1 MVEHLLCTRFVSS
14 GSRRTLTRASKM
26 TVWLLE
32 SLNLSPRQTC
42 HPTLPTTLGRTQPL
56 PMDFF
61 SDDSETEE
69 DEAGATL
76 AAATT
81 APVSAAAA
89 LDEAE
94 AAEKEEEEVVE
105 KEGEEEEEEEPSC
118 ENCGGQSSVRVVAG
132 ELKCMACAPKEQ
144 PQDEVDDLDGEGG
157 PPRSG
162 RGSSGKRLD
171 TDGLGY
177 TRGEFIEFYGEQVPL
192 LTLNLSLH
200 LGPSLHPSRKPTP
213 QPQTYTQPPPHPQP

>member
-1 MVEHLLCTRFVSS
+1 
-14 GSRRTLTRASKM
+14 M
-26 TVWLLE
+26 TVCPLE

-105 KEGEEEEEEEPSC
+105 KEGEEEEQEEPSC

-200 LGPSLHPSRKPTP
+200 LGPSLDPSRKPTP